1 MRYDV
6 YNLFLKAFINQLF
19 CFITQILHENFITSS
34 KIREAFPD
42 IKPGTLEQRLRDLA
56 NQKLLIKR
64 EREYGLAEDKIEYKL
79 SERGLLE
86 LKKLIT
92 KYPHILKSI

>member
-1 MRYDV
+1 MKL
-6 YNLFLKAFINQLF
+6 NTIKGAIENIAIMKFLKS
-19 CFITQILHENFITSS
+19 ENFITSS

-42 IKPGTLEQRLRDLA
+42 IKSGTLEQRLRDLA